1 MVGKLLAGATLS
13 HMDVGVRDLRNDT
26 AKVIDALRA
35 GERITLTVRGEPV
48 ADIVP
53 HVGRSRWLS
62 GESLR
67 EQLTARSA
75 DPALRTELDEL
86 AGETLA
92 DL

>member
-1 MVGKLLAGATLS
+1 
-13 HMDVGVRDLRNDT
+13 MDVGVTDLRNDT

-53 HVGRSRWLS
+53 HGGRSRWLS
-62 GESLR
+62 GASLR
-67 EQLTARSA
+67 DQLLSRSA
-75 DPALRTELDEL
+75 DPGLRTDLDHL